1 MKPDERFAELWTD
14 YLEGELDEAGHAE
27 LRALLAEHESLRQ
40 KAADLYQ
47 VHRLLGFAG
56 AASDA
61 DSADF
66 VKDTLAHIPL
76 SSEAFVG
83 SIMEGIQCDAES
95 KKVVPFQPL
104 LEPTANQPR
113 IWHRREW
120 LAAAAAL
127 TVTAVGGAVWW
138 GRRSSSLPF
147 ARVTHNAGGL
157 LTRDQVATSA
167 LLTRGG
173 HAVNIQETGPD
184 GPIDVF
190 GGHAVPIEE
199 TLPDGPLTLHQGTLG
214 LNYGR
219 GVQVVI
225 EAPAKFQC
233 RDANCLIFHSGRL
246 AAHVPPEA
254 VGFIIETPSGRVI
267 DRGTRFALDT
277 AKESST
283 QVHVFEGKV
292 DALAHDT
299 PTDSPRRLVT
309 GEALTLAQELKP
321 LQLRDGAFVHPEE
334 LPAFVAG
341 LRMGQRQR
349 WLTWRRT
356 VQEDPALVLFAEM
369 DPQHLAHGPVAERMS
384 IAGTRPV
391 QGRWPGKTCLDFNL
405 QGDAVKLDAGGERV
419 WSQLTLAAWVRLDR
433 LGEPYQSLYHTDD
446 WRRGRPGQL
455 HWMITRTAKM
465 RLALQGN
472 VIAGVPPEKPIYADA
487 DSSIPVLPERGRW
500 VHLAVVY
507 DAAARTARFFLNG
520 NFDNEV
526 RHDVAHPAQLGSA
539 QIGNWNKQDRK
550 LSGRFDELI
559 ILGRALKDEE
569 LHAIYAAGNPYA

>member
-1 MKPDERFAELWTD
+1 VKAEERFAELWTD

-27 LRALLAEHESLRQ
+27 LRALLAEHESLRLQ
-40 KAADLYQ
+40 AADLYQ

-56 AASDA
+56 AACKV
-61 DSADF
+61 DSEAF
-66 VKDTLAHIPL
+66 VNDTLAHVPR
-76 SSEAFVG
+76 STEAFVG
-83 SIMEGIQCDAES
+83 NILQRIERDAPQPASSAEAEAEAS
-95 KKVVPFQPL
+95 KVVPLQPA
-104 LEPTANQPR
+104 LESANSPAR
-113 IWHRREW
+113 TWHRREW
-120 LAAAAAL
+120 LAAAAVL

-138 GRRSSSLPF
+138 GRRARALSF
-147 ARVTHNAGGL
+147 AHVTQNAGAI
-157 LTRDQVATSA
+157 LTRSGRVVA
-167 LLTRGG
+167 
-173 HAVNIQETGPD
+173 IQD
-184 GPIDVF
+184 
-190 GGHAVPIEE
+190 A
-199 TLPDGPLTLHQGTLG
+199 LPDGPLALLQGTLG
-214 LNYGR
+214 LTYGR

-225 EAPAKFQC
+225 EAPAEFQC
-233 RDANCLIFHSGRL
+233 RDANSLIFHSGRL

-254 VGFIIETPSGRVI
+254 VGFTIETSRGQVI
-267 DRGTRFALDT
+267 DRGTRFAIDT
-277 AKESST
+277 AKQSST

-292 DALAHDT
+292 DALAHDS
-299 PTDSPRRLVT
+299 DLRQLVA
-309 GEALTLAQELKP
+309 GEALNLAQEMKP
-321 LQLRDGAFVHPEE
+321 LRLRDGAFVHPEE
-334 LPAFVAG
+334 LPGVVAG
-341 LRMGQRQR
+341 LRMGQEQR
-349 WLTWRRT
+349 WLAWRQT
-356 VQEDPALVLFAEM
+356 VQSDPALVLFAEL
-369 DPQHLAHGPVAERMS
+369 DPQHLAHGAVAERMS

-405 QGDAVKLDAGGERV
+405 QGDAVKLDAGGERI
-419 WSQLTLAAWVRLDR
+419 WPQLTLAAWVRLDR

-472 VIAGVPPEKPIYADA
+472 IIAGAPPEKPVYADA

-507 DAAARTARFFLNG
+507 NADARTARFFLNG

-550 LSGRFDELI
+550 LSGRFDEFV
-559 ILGRALKDEE
+559 ILGRALSDEE

>member
-1 MKPDERFAELWTD
+1 MKPEERFAELWTD
-14 YLEGELDEAGHAE
+14 YLEGDLDEAGHAE

-56 AASDA
+56 VAGDVNSEA
-61 DSADF
+61 F
-66 VKDTLAHIPL
+66 VKDTLARVPR
-76 SSEAFVG
+76 SSDAFVG
-83 SIMEGIQCDAES
+83 GIMQRLEGDAPQPAGAS
-95 KKVVPFQPL
+95 GDADSTKVVPFQPAA
-104 LEPTANQPR
+104 EPSPSPART
-113 IWHRREW
+113 WHRREW

-127 TVTAVGGAVWW
+127 TVTTVGGAVWW
-138 GRRSSSLPF
+138 EHRSRALSF
-147 ARVTHNAGGL
+147 ARVAQNAGAL
-157 LTRDQVATSA
+157 LTRDGHVVAV
-167 LLTRGG
+167 R
-173 HAVNIQETGPD
+173 ER
-184 GPIDVF
+184 
-190 GGHAVPIEE
+190 
-199 TLPDGPLTLHQGTLG
+199 LPDGPLALLQGTLG

-225 EAPAKFQC
+225 EAPAEFQC
-233 RDANCLIFHSGRL
+233 RDADSMILHSGRL

-254 VGFIIETPSGRVI
+254 VGFTIETPRGRVI

-277 AKESST
+277 AKESAT

-292 DALAHDT
+292 DAHGAS
-299 PTDSPRRLVT
+299 TDAPRRLVT
-309 GEALTLAQELKP
+309 GEALSLAQESAP

-334 LPAFVAG
+334 LPSVVAG
-341 LRMGQRQR
+341 LRLGKHQR
-349 WLTWRRT
+349 WLRWRLV
-356 VQEDPALVLFAEM
+356 VQEDPALVLFAEL
-369 DPQHLAHGPVAERMS
+369 DPVRLAQGRVIERMS
-384 IAGTRPV
+384 VAGTRPV

-405 QGDAVKLDAGGERV
+405 RGDAVKLDVGGERV
-419 WSQLTLAAWVRLDR
+419 WPQLTLAAWVRLDR

-472 VIAGVPPEKPIYADA
+472 VIAGVPPEKPVYADA

-507 DAAARTARFFLNG
+507 DSDARTARFFLNG

-526 RHDVAHPAQLGSA
+526 RHDVAHPVQLGSA

-559 ILGRALKDEE
+559 ILGRALADEE
-569 LHAIYAAGNPYA
+569 VQAIYAAGNPYA